1 MGMAA
6 QCAGARLVAM
16 APADGRTHQGVRRDC
31 DASVPRN
38 NQAKAPVTVRAGM
51 LVRWATKR
59 QPQQRRSGGRPSPTN
74 TGSARLRARL
84 RQTPPQSQRSRSS
97 SKAWRANGT
106 RSLGNETCLTACP
119 LVARRSTTRRLD
131 WGVPARSLARAGPP
145 LDRAMPLWARD
156 PLARRSTLLRQ
167 RYT

>member
-59 QPQQRRSGGRPSPTN
+59 QPQQRRSGGRPKVRRIPA
-74 TGSARLRARL
+74 ARGCVRGCGRRRHNPSGQGAVRKLGAPMERARWAT
-84 RQTPPQSQRSRSS
+84 RH
-97 SKAWRANGT
+97 AWR
-106 RSLGNETCLTACP
+106 L
-119 LVARRSTTRRLD
+119 
-131 WGVPARSLARAGPP
+131 PARSPSKH
-145 LDRAMPLWARD
+145 D
-156 PLARRSTLLRQ
+156 
-167 RYT
+167 